1 MIQGVIQRL
10 SIAEQTASRL
20 VLRELPLLDWGAGFL
35 LVIVALMLSI
45 NSFWTSAVLALAIAL
60 YFLLAGR
67 VRLIEFDISAG
78 TMQIHYQTPL
88 KRNTVNTIKLETIQ
102 RAYLYTGDDDG
113 TQIIL
118 VRRDGEE
125 LGISVYS
132 DDIASWKEPI
142 VVAVNAI
149 LYEAHKDKRATS
161 EVSISTE
168 KSKQL

>member
-1 MIQGVIQRL
+1 MIQGVVQRL
-10 SIAEQTASRL
+10 SIAEQTSSRL
-20 VLRELPLLDWGAGFL
+20 VLCELPLLDWGAGFL

-67 VRLIEFDISAG
+67 VRLIEFDISAE

-102 RAYLYTGDDDG
+102 RAYLYTGDDEG

-149 LYEAHKDKRATS
+149 LYEAHKTSTS